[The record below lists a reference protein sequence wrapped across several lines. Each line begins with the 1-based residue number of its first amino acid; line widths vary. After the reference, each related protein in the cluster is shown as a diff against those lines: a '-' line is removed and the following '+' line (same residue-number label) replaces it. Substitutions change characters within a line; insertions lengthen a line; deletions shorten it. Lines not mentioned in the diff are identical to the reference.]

1 MSNRPQRVQKRVG
14 RKTCAERIESEVGAS
29 CRTAAA
35 YSGETKGCSE
45 DGRLEIVGVWS
56 SGAES
61 EGAAGA
67 RRASRV
73 ETFGWSFVG
82 RRSFDAQDSS
92 YVAAESSASSSA
104 VDLEFV
110 VSPWS

>member
-35 YSGETKGCSE
+35 CSGETKGCSE

-67 RRASRV
+67 RCARRNVRV
-73 ETFGWSFVG
+73 VFRWTTVLRCPRLLV
-82 RRSFDAQDSS
+82 RRS
-92 YVAAESSASSSA
+92 
-104 VDLEFV
+104 
-110 VSPWS
+110 